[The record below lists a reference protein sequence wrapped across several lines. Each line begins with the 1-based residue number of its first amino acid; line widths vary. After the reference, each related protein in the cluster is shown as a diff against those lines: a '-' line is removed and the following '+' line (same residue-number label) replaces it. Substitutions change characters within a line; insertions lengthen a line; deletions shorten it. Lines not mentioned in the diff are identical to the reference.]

1 MLASCLQ
8 QVQSIIGIILVH
20 FKNILKVFWVHI
32 GSKSG
37 ERQGEQLTN
46 RYLREGVHLVM
57 KYGKVHQMQK
67 EKADFCIESA
77 LFILLCATVVI
88 ATTRAHVGLLKWYH
102 NR

>member
-77 LFILLCATVVI
+77 LFIFVMRHSSHRNYPC
-88 ATTRAHVGLLKWYH
+88 TRWLVKMVP
-102 NR
+102 